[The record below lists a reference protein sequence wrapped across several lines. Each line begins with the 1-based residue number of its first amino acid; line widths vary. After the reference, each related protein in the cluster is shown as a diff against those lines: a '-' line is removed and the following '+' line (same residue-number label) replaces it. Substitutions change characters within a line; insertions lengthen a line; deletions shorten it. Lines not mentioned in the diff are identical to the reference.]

1 MKIAIANDHRG
12 YQTKL
17 KIKSIL
23 EKKGYEII
31 DIGTDSEK
39 RVDHPVYAFK
49 LCDYVKAHN
58 VLGIAIC
65 GTGLGMSIDC
75 NKVKGIRCAK
85 IDNVDEARSAK
96 EHNNANVLAFSAQ
109 SHTAK
114 EIKEMIDIFINST
127 FNIDPRYKMRIE
139 QVEKYEETNE
149 Y

>member
-1 MKIAIANDHRG
+1 MKIGLANDHRA
-12 YQTKL
+12 YNVKEEL
-17 KIKSIL
+17 KSL
-23 EKKGYEII
+23 LDNYEII
-31 DIGTDSEK
+31 DYGCFSNDM
-39 RVDHPVYAFK
+39 VDYPKYAITLATAVVNK
-49 LCDYVKAHN
+49 DVD
-58 VLGIAIC
+58 LGIVMC
-65 GTGLGMSIDC
+65 GTGIGVSIAA
-75 NKVKGIRCAK
+75 NKVKKIRCAK

-139 QVEKYEETNE
+139 QVEKYEEDNE

>member
-1 MKIAIANDHRG
+1 MKIGLANDHRA
-12 YQTKL
+12 YNVKEEL
-17 KIKSIL
+17 KSL
-23 EKKGYEII
+23 LDDYEII
-31 DIGTDSEK
+31 DYGCFSNDM
-39 RVDHPVYAFK
+39 VDYPKYAITLATAVVNK
-49 LCDYVKAHN
+49 DVD
-58 VLGIAIC
+58 LGIVMC
-65 GTGLGMSIDC
+65 GTGIGVSIAA
-75 NKVKGIRCAK
+75 NKVKKIRCAK

-127 FNIDPRYKMRIE
+127 FNINPRYKMRIE

>member
-1 MKIAIANDHRG
+1 MKIGLANDHRA
-12 YQTKL
+12 YNVKEEL
-17 KIKSIL
+17 KSL
-23 EKKGYEII
+23 LDDYEII
-31 DIGTDSEK
+31 DYGCFSNDM
-39 RVDHPVYAFK
+39 VDYPKYAITLATAVINK
-49 LCDYVKAHN
+49 DVD
-58 VLGIAIC
+58 LGIVMC
-65 GTGLGMSIDC
+65 GTGIGVSIAA
-75 NKVKGIRCAK
+75 NKVKKIRCAK

-127 FNIDPRYKMRIE
+127 FNINPRYKMRIE

>member
-1 MKIAIANDHRG
+1 MKIGLANDHRA
-12 YQTKL
+12 YNVKEEL
-17 KIKSIL
+17 KSL
-23 EKKGYEII
+23 LDDYEII
-31 DIGTDSEK
+31 DYGCFSNDM
-39 RVDHPVYAFK
+39 VDYPKYAIK
-49 LCDYVKAHN
+49 IDTAVVNKD
-58 VLGIAIC
+58 VDLGIVMC
-65 GTGLGMSIDC
+65 GTGIGVSIAA
-75 NKVKGIRCAK
+75 NKVKKIRCAK